1 MCGRYFID
9 TNIEGIKEVIEEIQR
24 RYPGVIMT
32 NSETQ
37 SGEVFP
43 SETVPIITGEG
54 PAPAKWGYP
63 AIEDKRP
70 IINARAET
78 AREKP
83 MFRRS
88 IKDKRCVIPTN
99 GFYEW
104 TKDKTKTKY
113 FFELPDESILYLAGL
128 YEYYDNELCMVV
140 LTHEA
145 NESVKDVHHRMPVI
159 LTGDQ
164 LTLWLNETDEAKQI
178 LEMNSPRLK
187 KRVDGPS
194 QLSLFD

>member
-9 TNIEGIKEVIEEIQR
+9 STIEDIKEAIAEIER
-24 RYPGVIMT
+24 RYPGVIMKD
-32 NSETQ
+32 
-37 SGEVFP
+37 GEIFP
-43 SETVPIITGEG
+43 TDIVPIIKKDG

-63 AIEDKRP
+63 GFKKGQQIF
-70 IINARAET
+70 NARAET
-78 AREKP
+78 AGEKA

-88 IKDKRCVIPTN
+88 MGGKRCVVPTS
-99 GFYEW
+99 GFFEW
-104 TKDKTKTKY
+104 TKTKTKIKY

-140 LTHEA
+140 LTHGA
-145 NESVKDVHHRMPVI
+145 NESMKEVHGRMPVI

-178 LEMNSPRLK
+178 LEMNSPELK
-187 KRVDGPS
+187 KRPKD
-194 QLSLFD
+194 D